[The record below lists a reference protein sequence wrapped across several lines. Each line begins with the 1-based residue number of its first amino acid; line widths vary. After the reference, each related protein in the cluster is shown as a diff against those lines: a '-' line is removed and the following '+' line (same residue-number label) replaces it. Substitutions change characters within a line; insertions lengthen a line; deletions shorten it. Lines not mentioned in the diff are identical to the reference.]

1 MAYLWV
7 KDLARLYLPLY
18 QYESDKMR
26 IIYAGYS
33 SIKKNHFARL
43 LLEGDYEQNFLGRR
57 PYMKIPE
64 LFKDRKTDIVVA
76 EISRFAMEAFQ
87 RYKGFVLPELVI
99 MRINIDR
106 PMSEICDKNRTDFPE
121 VTRRIRKYSLTYEL
135 LAGKENF
142 DYFVDKLYM
151 PYITRRHGDE
161 ALIEDMNRLREL
173 SPAPFL
179 LAVRENGVIVAESL
193 IRKSGEILYFM
204 RLGLLDGN
212 EEYLRHGTIGAL
224 YYFSILEGQKLG
236 CRYLDVGG
244 TRPFFTD
251 GLTKYKLRL
260 GAEFVD
266 DYSPSIEH
274 LWLGIN
280 ENSSEANGFMTRN
293 PFLSL
298 DKEFRLQKNFI

>member
-43 LLEGDYEQNFLGRR
+43 LLEGNYGQNFLGRR
-57 PYMKIPE
+57 LYMKIPE
-64 LFKDRKTDIVVA
+64 LIKERKTDIVVA
-76 EISRFAMEAFQ
+76 EISRFTMEAFQ
-87 RYKGFVLPELVI
+87 RSGGFVLPELVI

-106 PMSEICDKNRTDFPE
+106 PLSEICDKNRSDFPN
-121 VTRRIRKYSLTYEL
+121 VTRRIRKYNLTCEIL
-135 LAGKENF
+135 KGKENF

-161 ALIEDMNRLREL
+161 ALIEDMNRLWEL
-173 SPAPFL
+173 SPAPFIM
-179 LAVRENGVIVAESL
+179 AVKENGVIVAESL

-204 RLGLLDGN
+204 RLGLLNGD
-212 EEYLRHGTIGAL
+212 EEYLRHGAIGAL
-224 YYFSILEGQKLG
+224 YYFGIIEGQKMG
-236 CRYLDVGG
+236 CRFFDVGG

-251 GLTKYKLRL
+251 GLTKYKLGL

-266 DYSPSIEH
+266 DYSPSKEH

-280 ENSSEANGFMTRN
+280 ENSPGAKEFVKRN
-293 PFLSL
+293 PFMSL
-298 DKEFRLQKNFI
+298 NKEFRLQKNFI